1 MFVQTIRTA
10 QDFPV
15 PLVVMWTFMAFHE
28 HRHLY
33 RVRGPNKLDKV
44 PLIPISLLEKN
55 RETVLMNL

>member
-1 MFVQTIRTA
+1 
-10 QDFPV
+10 
-15 PLVVMWTFMAFHE
+15 MAFHE